1 MQLLHLFYLWDL
13 ANYNHH
19 LDDTMICSTGNN
31 LNQNKTCFTFL
42 LQSIFSAILFHYS
55 SNGLWKMDCSL
66 RTSWRNEQKLIHNGF
81 STHAHLRYFVSS
93 WDWSWLQSLPK
104 NLLEAEERRKDPI
117 FYYIIPAQH
126 LALTHLSSLVFS
138 TLWLTLLRC
147 IFNSTVAKT
156 PPPDITHSLSDTS
169 TSRTLLVHMVSYGQ
183 NLGDTGSNISCL
195 LTIDMNCW

>member
-1 MQLLHLFYLWDL
+1 MFAAQIWILDHYSCCVLNVQLLHLFYLWDL

-66 RTSWRNEQKLIHNGF
+66 RTSWRNEQKLIHNCF

-104 NLLEAEERRKDPI
+104 NLILIIFFKQRKDGNQ
-117 FYYIIPAQH
+117 F
-126 LALTHLSSLVFS
+126 TF
-138 TLWLTLLRC
+138 
-147 IFNSTVAKT
+147 
-156 PPPDITHSLSDTS
+156 
-169 TSRTLLVHMVSYGQ
+169 
-183 NLGDTGSNISCL
+183 
-195 LTIDMNCW
+195 